1 MMGHDLKRKI
11 AAPALG
17 VIFTVVGAG
26 LALAQAQQPRES
38 AQSPAKNALLHD
50 LQSLDELREAFDRDA
65 GKIRLI
71 LLLSPT

>member
-1 MMGHDLKRKI
+1 MGHDLKKRI

-26 LALAQAQQPRES
+26 LGLAQAQQPPES
-38 AQSPAKNALLHD
+38 AQNPAKSALLRD
-50 LQSLDELREAFDRDA
+50 LQSLDELRGAFNRDT
-65 GKIRLI
+65 GRIRLI